1 MKHPSTPYRPISCNF
16 YDELELAAMRKKPV
30 IIRFMDVAGNERSI
44 QAVIQNLYS
53 VSGEEFMLLDTGEK
67 LRLDQL
73 LSVDG
78 KMLQNYC

>member
-30 IIRFMDVAGNERSI
+30 TIRFLDASGHERSL

-53 VSGEEFMLLDTGEK
+53 VSGEEFMLLDTGEPI
-67 LRLDQL
+67 RLDQL
-73 LSVDG
+73 ISIND